1 MEVPLSLA
9 AVLALVA
16 ANGFFVATEFSLVA
30 VRRTRVEQLAASG
43 SANAHSVLDALK
55 HLDSYI
61 AATQLGIT
69 MASLALGW
77 IGEPAIGHLIE
88 PLVLALPFLPV
99 EARDT
104 ASHAISAAVAFTIIT
119 ALHIVL
125 GELAPKSLALQ
136 RAEATALA
144 VARPIHWFLAIF
156 RLPIFLLNS
165 LGNSVVRAFGI
176 QPAAGHALVQSAE
189 ELKLAINAS
198 REAGLVSQEEQE
210 VVGRALDF
218 GAWSAHHIM
227 VPRTEIVAVPGTVS
241 VAALVDIIHEHQH
254 SRYPV
259 YDGSID
265 NIVGIVS
272 AKRLLGVVAEAQT
285 PTFDIREH
293 MYEPLFVPETI
304 RAHGLLTVM
313 KRARSHL
320 AIAVDEYGA
329 TAGLVTLRDLITR
342 IAGELPDENE
352 TAETEIVWL
361 ADGTAVVDG
370 RTLVSEV
377 ESQLGTQLG
386 DPEFDTLGG
395 LIFGRLGRR
404 PVVGDSITAGAYQ
417 FTVEQVDGVRIA
429 RVRISRTTPGEVP
442 AVFWRE
448 GH

>member
-1 MEVPLSLA
+1 
-9 AVLALVA
+9 VLALVA
-16 ANGFFVATEFSLVA
+16 ANGFFVATEFALVA
-30 VRRTRVEQLAASG
+30 VRRTRVEQLAAAG
-43 SANAHSVLDALK
+43 SAKAHSVLDALQ

-77 IGEPAIGHLIE
+77 IGEPAIGHLVE
-88 PLVLALPFLPV
+88 PLVRALPFLPV
-99 EARDT
+99 DARET
-104 ASHAISAAVAFTIIT
+104 AAHAASAALAFVVIT

-144 VARPIHWFLAIF
+144 VARPIHWFLAVF
-156 RLPIFLLNS
+156 RLPINILNS
-165 LGNSVVRAFGI
+165 LGNSVVRLFGI

-198 REAGLVSQEEQE
+198 REAGLVTEAEQE

-227 VPRTEIVAVPGTVS
+227 VPRPEVIAVPRTVS
-241 VAALVDIIHEHQH
+241 IAALVDVIHEHQH

-285 PTFDIREH
+285 PNFDIRDY
-293 MYEPLFVPETI
+293 MYETLFVPETI
-304 RAHGLLTVM
+304 RAHALLAVM
-313 KRARSHL
+313 KRARSHV
-320 AIAVDEYGA
+320 AIAVDEYGV

-352 TAETEIVWL
+352 PVEAEISWL
-361 ADGTAVVDG
+361 ADGTALVDG
-370 RTLVSEV
+370 RTLVSDV
-377 ESQLGTQLG
+377 ESQLGTEMG
-386 DPEFDTLGG
+386 DGDFDTIGG

-404 PVVGDSITAGAYQ
+404 PAVGDAITAGDAQ
-417 FTVEQVDGVRIA
+417 FTVEEVDGLRIA
-429 RVRISRTTPGEVP
+429 RVRISRTTTGDVP
-442 AVFWRE
+442 TVFWRE
-448 GH
+448 SL